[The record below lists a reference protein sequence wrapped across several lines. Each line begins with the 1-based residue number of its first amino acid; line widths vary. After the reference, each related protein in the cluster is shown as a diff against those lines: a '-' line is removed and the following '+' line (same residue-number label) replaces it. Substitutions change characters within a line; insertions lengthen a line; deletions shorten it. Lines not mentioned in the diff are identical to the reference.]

1 MICGFHEYNYTLIIE
16 SKGSSREQD
25 HDWQQGLLIWK
36 LLIPF
41 VLQFVIT
48 LLTRDYMSLSLSPP
62 LALSLT
68 HKDAHAQNADS
79 HRNVWTHTVYIMR
92 YAHTVNRP
100 IHCVYTLNLTNSY
113 TNKSKS
119 SLKSDQLQ

>member
-1 MICGFHEYNYTLIIE
+1 MEAAYPFCAAVCHNIVD
-16 SKGSSREQD
+16 KGL
-25 HDWQQGLLIWK
+25 H
-36 LLIPF
+36 
-41 VLQFVIT
+41 V
-48 LLTRDYMSLSLSPP
+48 SLSLP
-62 LALSLT
+62 LAPSLT
-68 HKDAHAQNADS
+68 HKDAHTQNADS

-100 IHCVYTLNLTNSY
+100 IRCVYTLNLTNSY